1 MATDEMK
8 NQIETRYF
16 DWLYEI
22 VCGKWEPRNLS
33 FHSLLT
39 FLYDKQFVPD
49 NEMDCNRAVDGENLR
64 DRFLD
69 QQNDI
74 SAKDMRAVTETFL
87 RKPCSMLEM
96 MVALALRCEETIME
110 DADAGNRTGQWFW
123 NMVVSLGLAAM
134 DDNRFHQSRAEFV
147 IERFHRRDYQPNGA
161 GSLFTLQNP
170 KDDMRTL
177 DIWYQMMAYLN
188 ENDI

>member
-8 NQIETRYF
+8 TQIEKRYF

-87 RKPCSMLEM
+87 HKPCSMLEM

-123 NMVVSLGLAAM
+123 NMLSKLLMQISLTQKGQP
-134 DDNRFHQSRAEFV
+134 DQ
-147 IERFHRRDYQPNGA
+147 RRSILRPWQRTHKTK
-161 GSLFTLQNP
+161 LLQ
-170 KDDMRTL
+170 L
-177 DIWYQMMAYLN
+177 WS
-188 ENDI
+188 